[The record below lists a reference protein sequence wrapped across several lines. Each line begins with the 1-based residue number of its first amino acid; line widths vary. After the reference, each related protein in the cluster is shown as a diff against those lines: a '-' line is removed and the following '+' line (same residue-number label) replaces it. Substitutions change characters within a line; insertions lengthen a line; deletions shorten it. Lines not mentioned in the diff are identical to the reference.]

1 MGALERMRPMR
12 GRSPTMIERVR
23 SKASLVMV
31 TSCGFGVIHAVMPMN
46 PTRKAKLDDLAAVQ
60 RL

>member
-1 MGALERMRPMR
+1 MR
-12 GRSPTMIERVR
+12 GRSPTIIERVR